1 MKRAKNFFLTLL
13 AALLL
18 VGGVPA
24 QGASGAEIVSG
35 YYGIDRENSLIGQI
49 APGTEEAA
57 LLQRVNAPGT
67 VSLSDGVKTG
77 SVLTCDTGSLTLVV
91 QGDCNGDGG
100 FSITDMLL
108 VKSRL
113 LEKQTFSPA
122 QAQAADVNRDGGV
135 TITDF
140 LQMKSRILGL
150 SQLTPGQL
158 VGAENRESLILTP
171 GGTCVFGNGDAPA
184 SVEGTAVTWEN
195 GTVTAVEIG
204 TALLT
209 QGEETLIVTVCNQPL
224 TVSLPEEE
232 LIIAPGASE
241 FLGSMLSHPVNANL
255 TYTCSDPAIATVDE
269 AGRVTGVAQGT
280 ATVTAALPDGQTAS
294 RFIRVLATVEAIT
307 LSDTELKVKNNQSQ
321 KFLTA
326 SVSPENGAEPLIW
339 SSSDPSIATVDE
351 NGVVTGL
358 SDGYATITCTAKYS
372 GVSASCR
379 VKVCDLIQVALTFDD
394 GPSTKYTPKVLDML
408 DKYQVRATFFMVGN
422 RIGRAK
428 DIVKRMYEAGHELGY
443 HSWAHEFFFNMNQS
457 QIEADYQ
464 KFCDALTDAC
474 GQKPTVYRSPGG
486 NITDLAL
493 RTLPMPHILW
503 SVDTRDWESRNAEKV
518 KQAVLKGLK
527 DGAIIL
533 VHDIH
538 GTTYYGVLAALE
550 EIQKKDMDVE
560 FLTVTELLSR
570 DGTPP
575 ENGVT
580 YKKG

>member
-18 VGGVPA
+18 VGTVNA
-24 QGASGAEIVSG
+24 QGTRGIVSG
-35 YYGIDRENSLIGQI
+35 YYGIDRANSLIGQI
-49 APGTEEAA
+49 APGTEEAV
-57 LLQRVNAPGT
+57 LLGRVSAPGT
-67 VSLSDGVKTG
+67 VSVSDGVKTG
-77 SVLTCDTGSLTLVV
+77 SVLTCDAGSLTLVV

-113 LEKQTFSPA
+113 LEKQSFSPA

-140 LQMKSRILGL
+140 LQMKSGILGL

-171 GGTCVFGNGDAPA
+171 GETRVFGSPDAPA

-209 QGEETLIVTVCNQPL
+209 QGGKDLIVTVCDRPL

-232 LIIAPGASE
+232 LIVAPGAS
-241 FLGSMLSHPVNANL
+241 GSIGGVLSHPVNANL

-269 AGRVTGVAQGT
+269 FGRVTGVAQGT
-280 ATVTAALPDGQTAS
+280 ATVTAALPGGQTAS
-294 RFIRVLATVEAIT
+294 RSIRVQSAVESVT
-307 LSDTELKVKNNQSQ
+307 LSVNELKVKNNQSQ
-321 KFLTA
+321 KVLTA
-326 SVSPENGAEPLIW
+326 SVFPEDGTEPLIW
-339 SSSDPSIATVDE
+339 SSTDPSIATVDE
-351 NGVVTGL
+351 NGVVTGV
-358 SDGYATITCTAKYS
+358 SNGYALITCTAKYS
-372 GVSASCR
+372 GASDTCR

-408 DKYQVRATFFMVGN
+408 DKYHVKATFFMVGN
-422 RIGRAK
+422 RIGGAK

-443 HSWAHEFFFNMNQS
+443 HSWSHDYFFNMNKS
-457 QIEADYQ
+457 GIEADYQ
-464 KFCDALTDAC
+464 KYCDALAAAC
-474 GQKPTVYRSPGG
+474 GQKPTVYRAPGG

-538 GTTYYGVLAALE
+538 GTTYSGVLAALE
-550 EIQKKDMDVE
+550 EVAKKDMDVE